1 MPLRVLRLLCL
12 HARMQL
18 RARSAAQHP
27 ALDLLHPAF
36 ASLSAFEAAALAV
49 LSNHV
54 NMRAAAEAGKLVRM
68 LLACRC
74 TAISITCASCACL
87 LCIAC

>member
-1 MPLRVLRLLCL
+1 MR
-12 HARMQL
+12 AQL

-36 ASLSAFEAAALAV
+36 AALSAFEAAALAV
-49 LSNHV
+49 LSSTPLG
-54 NMRAAAEAGKLVRM
+54 MRATAEAGQLVRM
-68 LLACRC
+68 LLDVNRC
-74 TAISITCASCACL
+74 AISTACTSCACL